1 MSLRSQ
7 SPALD
12 GWRTIDERYADLA
25 DSVPGFGGLFYD
37 ASGRLTVYAK
47 NPATFDGPTRQRFI
61 ALRQSQRGGQPIPG
75 DGDLQ
80 VLPGR
85 YDFRELLTI
94 YRGTIIPAI
103 PSIEGVTTSDIDDVR
118 HRIVI
123 GVSDGALIGKARLRI
138 AVLRLPEG
146 LVDVETVPL
155 ARLNLSLAD
164 SLRPVPGGA
173 AVTWGSPSSPC
184 TLGYNLIR
192 HVGGAGDTAATARF
206 FVTNSH
212 CTSQRNTLDYTQI
225 RQFGYFIGAEIGDP
239 AAFTNSYT
247 SACPVT
253 FVCRWAD
260 AALFQYDSAAHTD
273 HGRIAFPSLNSLV
286 FTSYLNVT
294 AVQPPEAGY
303 SVNMIGSASGRRS
316 GTVQSVCVD
325 VWGITG
331 WTSGR
336 LLCQGKSNYVS
347 TGGDSGAPV
356 ITAFG
361 DGTAWATGLHW
372 GSNVAGDRWFSSMD
386 AVLWEFYQRLSGN
399 PYLSPVV
406 YP

>member
-1 MSLRSQ
+1 SS
-7 SPALD
+7 
-12 GWRTIDERYADLA
+12 DL
-25 DSVPGFGGLFYD
+25 
-37 ASGRLTVYAK
+37 
-47 NPATFDGPTRQRFI
+47 
-61 ALRQSQRGGQPIPG
+61 
-75 DGDLQ
+75 
-80 VLPGR
+80 
-85 YDFRELLTI
+85 
-94 YRGTIIPAI
+94 
-103 PSIEGVTTSDIDDVR
+103 
-118 HRIVI
+118 
-123 GVSDGALIGKARLRI
+123 
-138 AVLRLPEG
+138 
-146 LVDVETVPL
+146 
-155 ARLNLSLAD
+155 
-164 SLRPVPGGA
+164 
-173 AVTWGSPSSPC
+173 
-184 TLGYNLIR
+184 
-192 HVGGAGDTAATARF
+192 
-206 FVTNSH
+206 
-212 CTSQRNTLDYTQI
+212 
-225 RQFGYFIGAEIGDP
+225 
-239 AAFTNSYT
+239 
-247 SACPVT
+247 
-253 FVCRWAD
+253 
-260 AALFQYDSAAHTD
+260 
-273 HGRIAFPSLNSLV
+273 
-286 FTSYLNVT
+286 